1 VLLHSSLDFTQL
13 FGVIASKTIPMLRQ
27 FQAPTLIW
35 NIINYITLL
44 LEKNSESNQIMT
56 ECFRAFNLQHLLQLD
71 SKLIDEAIIDMLKN
85 LFALQG
91 ASPVILDMC
100 IAILDFKLAKK
111 PDFMLLQLWLFTI
124 RATATENTSLPNLK
138 PLFQKYSY
146 LADLKKDFLAVEFL
160 KIVQEYVLL
169 DMYTSEEELLAL
181 INYMHTKFLQE
192 VELEKQIMANKT

>member
-1 VLLHSSLDFTQL
+1 
-13 FGVIASKTIPMLRQ
+13 
-27 FQAPTLIW
+27 
-35 NIINYITLL
+35 
-44 LEKNSESNQIMT
+44 MT
-56 ECFRAFNLQHLLQLD
+56 ECFRALNLQHLLQLD

-91 ASPVILDMC
+91 GSPVILDMC

-111 PDFMLLQLWLFTI
+111 ADFMLLELWLFTI
-124 RATATENTSLPNLK
+124 RASTAENTSLPNLK

-181 INYMHTKFLQE
+181 INYMH
-192 VELEKQIMANKT
+192 

>member
-1 VLLHSSLDFTQL
+1 MLLHSSLDFTQL
-13 FGVIASKTIPMLRQ
+13 FGVIASKTIPMLSH

-56 ECFRAFNLQHLLQLD
+56 ECFRALNLQHLLQLD